1 MIAPD
6 RVAFSLFGLDVMWYG
21 LLIGLGFFIAT
32 LICYFRAKEH
42 DIQPDFILDLVI
54 FMVPTAII
62 GARAYYVI
70 FSWENY
76 AGDWMKI
83 FDTRS
88 GGLAVHGGLIACF
101 IVAYFVCRHHKV
113 NFLNAADLVAP
124 TIALAQSIGRW
135 GNFFNE
141 EAHGGPTDLP
151 WAQIIDGVGY
161 HPTFLY
167 ESIWCFLLF
176 WFLLWLDRNHRKFNG
191 QIVCLYGILY
201 SVERFF
207 VEGLRT
213 DSLMIGPLRQ
223 AQVFSLCLIVGLAV
237 IYWILM
243 KRSKSPTDLKNNS
256 DLKNNTENKE
266 NIE

>member
-1 MIAPD
+1 MDKSQIKRRILDMRAPD
-6 RVAFSLFGLDVMWYG
+6 PIAFTLFGLDVMWYG

-32 LICYFRAKEH
+32 VICYFRAPRHNIK
-42 DIQPDFILDLVI
+42 PDFILDLVI

-70 FSWENY
+70 FSWESY
-76 AGDWMKI
+76 AGDWSKI
-83 FDTRS
+83 FDTRG
-88 GGLAVHGGLIACF
+88 GGLAIHGGLIACF

-151 WAQIIDGVGY
+151 WGQIIDGVSY

-176 WFLLWLDRNHRKFNG
+176 WFLLWMDNHHHKFHG

-213 DSLMIGPLRQ
+213 DSLMFGPLRQ
-223 AQVFSLCLIVGLAV
+223 AQLFSLTLIIGLGIV
-237 IYWILM
+237 YYILQ
-243 KRSKSPTDLKNNS
+243 RKSDGA
-256 DLKNNTENKE
+256 
-266 NIE
+266 IE